1 MIKFIIQRGDFLKKV
16 IALLIIVVSIIGGF
30 FIYNKITSN
39 TGDGYVTITFDIDG
53 EITTHKVLK
62 GSSMSFPST
71 PAKEGYTFVGWD
83 NEAGLDIITKDLT
96 FKAIFKINEYT
107 ISFNSNSND
116 VFEDIVCEYNES
128 LPTLPIPS
136 KEGYEFV
143 GWYHEGVLFDSDT
156 MPAYNMELEGIWY
169 STITFSDVEGISF
182 DPIKAAPYDK
192 ITAPSL
198 SNEDKRDGEIIVWY
212 IDHLYETPFSFYKMP
227 KESITLYGRFEKIEY
242 VDPGFFEYLENN
254 ELDIVIDDALELQRY
269 LEYLVYYKKAGEN
282 QIVLNYDVNSISSA
296 LSEAFDKIIID
307 RPFEYKYQRFGNT
320 ITISMSFEE
329 EATSKA
335 SLTNLYQQKE
345 SVDVILTNGRDS
357 GFDDFPIDSVEKTIM
372 VYDSEQLFYAL
383 ERGYRPIFDQNGYE
397 MSDVWKIYYEA
408 KFILKDIISDDMNE
422 FEKVHAIYD
431 WLVINVTY
439 DARLKEY
446 VESDIE
452 NINKYRGFYLEGVFL
467 DKRAV
472 CDGIAKAFVV
482 LCRIEG
488 IEAVRVIGESLE
500 ETYNHAWNKVR
511 INNYWYVV
519 DATSGGVIIN
529 NNEVLN
535 HKYLLVNDDFYGS
548 KYVAYTYTNFVAY
561 GEYDIYQEMYYEDNK
576 DFNITSQQE
585 LNDIIRWYVNNF
597 NSETTIDMKI
607 SFNYGDSFQDELQEA
622 LSVNNIKDF
631 TISLGKANEYLD
643 NGVLLILGYQK

>member
-83 NEAGLDIITKDLT
+83 NEVGLDIITKDLT

-192 ITAPSL
+192 IMAPSL

-488 IEAVRVIGESLE
+488 IEAVRVVGESLE

>member
-192 ITAPSL
+192 IMAPSL

-335 SLTNLYQQKE
+335 SFTNLYQQKE

-488 IEAVRVIGESLE
+488 IEAVRVVGESLE

>member
-192 ITAPSL
+192 IMAPSL

-488 IEAVRVIGESLE
+488 IEAVRVVGESLE

-529 NNEVLN
+529 NSEVLN

>member
-192 ITAPSL
+192 IMAPSL

-488 IEAVRVIGESLE
+488 IEAVRVVGESLE